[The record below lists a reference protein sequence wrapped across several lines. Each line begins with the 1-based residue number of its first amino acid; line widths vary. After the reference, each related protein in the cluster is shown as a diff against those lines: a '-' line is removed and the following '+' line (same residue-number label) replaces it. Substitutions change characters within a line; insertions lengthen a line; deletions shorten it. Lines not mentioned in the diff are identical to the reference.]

1 MFASAPELH
10 AQTALRTKTDMTSD
24 RGFYGWKLVFILW
37 FLDFLNMGFPL
48 YGGAVINTYM
58 LKEIPM
64 SRGVFGLGFT
74 LLNLFVGIPSILV
87 GASIVRWGIRKT
99 FGIGSA
105 LILVGALWLS
115 LIASKPWHY
124 WVGFGVLTATGISFG
139 TIVPAATA
147 ITRWFSRYRGRTMAV
162 TLSASGFAGFFVA
175 PLINR
180 ILTANGG
187 NWRQAWA
194 IVAGISVLSAIVA
207 SLFVRERPEDLGQM
221 VDGGPGGAPSVKMS
235 AASARVNKFPWEP
248 QQAYGTLAYWTILVG
263 GIACQFPFFFFT
275 AHWLLHLRGL
285 GVRPA
290 DAAFAMGLFTLG
302 AVFGRLIGGWLMD
315 AMEGRYAFMLGFF
328 CYFLGSFLAIRVSPE
343 ALWIAYSAAILYGTG
358 FGWTFICLNT
368 VTGHY
373 YGPAAFPKVNG
384 MMLVLAAIFC
394 SPAGYLGG
402 RLFDL
407 YHSYKLAFEVN
418 SALAAMGIVALF
430 FARMPEA
437 PEARI
442 PVRG

>member
-1 MFASAPELH
+1 
-10 AQTALRTKTDMTSD
+10 MTSE

-37 FLDFLNMGFPL
+37 LLDFLNMGFPL

-64 SRGVFGLGFT
+64 SRSSFGLGFT

-87 GASIVRWGIRKT
+87 GASIVHWGIRRT

-105 LILVGALWLS
+105 MILAGALWLS
-115 LIASKPWHY
+115 FLTSKPWHY
-124 WVGFGVLTATGISFG
+124 WVGFGVITATGISFG

-162 TLSASGFAGFFVA
+162 TLSASGFAGFIVA
-175 PLINR
+175 PAINR

-194 IVAGISVLSAIVA
+194 LVAGISILSAVVA
-207 SLFVRERPEDLGQM
+207 FLFVKERPEDLGQM
-221 VDGGPGGAPSVKMS
+221 ADGGPGAALS
-235 AASARVNKFPWEP
+235 AKAIAAAARVTKLRWELW
-248 QQAYGTLAYWTILVG
+248 QASRTRAYWMILIGAV
-263 GIACQFPFFFFT
+263 ACQFPFFFFT

-315 AMEGRYAFMLGFF
+315 GMEGRYAFMLGFC

-343 ALWIAYSAAILYGTG
+343 ALWIAYGAAILYGTG

-368 VTGHY
+368 VTGNY

-384 MMLVLAAIFC
+384 MMLLLAALFC

-402 RLFDL
+402 KIFD
-407 YHSYKLAFEVN
+407 SYRSYTLAFEVN
-418 SALAAMGIVALF
+418 SVLAAVGIVALF
-430 FARMPEA
+430 FAQMPQP
-437 PEARI
+437 PESEIRVI
-442 PVRG
+442 QRERNGT

>member
-1 MFASAPELH
+1 
-10 AQTALRTKTDMTSD
+10 MTSE
-24 RGFYGWKLVFILW
+24 RGFYGWNLVFILW
-37 FLDFLNMGFPL
+37 TLDFLNMGFPL
-48 YGGAVINTYM
+48 YGGAVIHTYM

-64 SRGVFGLGFT
+64 SRSAFGLGFT

-87 GASIVRWGIRKT
+87 GASIVHWGIRKT

-115 LIASKPWHY
+115 FIASKPWHY

-175 PLINR
+175 PVINR

-194 IVAGISVLSAIVA
+194 IVAGISILSAIVA
-207 SLFVRERPEDLGQM
+207 FLFVIERPEDLGQM
-221 VDGGPGGAPSVKMS
+221 VDGGPGAAPSAKVP
-235 AASARVNKFPWEP
+235 AALARVTKFSWEP
-248 QQAYGTLAYWTILVG
+248 QQAYRTRAYWMILVG
-263 GIACQFPFFFFT
+263 AIACQFPFFFFT
-275 AHWLLHLRGL
+275 AHWLLHLK
-285 GVRPA
+285 GVGISPA
-290 DAAFAMGLFTLG
+290 DAAWAMGLFTLG
-302 AVFGRLIGGWLMD
+302 AVFGRLVGGWLMD
-315 AMEGRYAFMLGFF
+315 AMEGRYAFMLGFC
-328 CYFLGSFLAIRVSPE
+328 CYFLGSFQATRVSPE
-343 ALWIAYSAAILYGTG
+343 VLWIAYSAAILYGTG

-373 YGPAAFPKVNG
+373 YGPAAFPELNG
-384 MMLVLAAIFC
+384 MMLVLAALFC

-402 RLFDL
+402 KLFDL
-407 YHSYKLAFEVN
+407 YHSYKLAFETN
-418 SALAAMGIVALF
+418 SALAAIGIVALF
-430 FARMPEA
+430 FAQMPAPPEA
-437 PEARI
+437 SLAVPKKEIVKKVSWETGIRT
-442 PVRG
+442 

>member
-1 MFASAPELH
+1 
-10 AQTALRTKTDMTSD
+10 MTSD

-64 SRGVFGLGFT
+64 SRGAFGMGFT

-87 GASIVRWGIRKT
+87 GASIVRWGIRRT
-99 FGIGSA
+99 FGVGSA

-124 WVGFGVLTATGISFG
+124 WIGFGVLTATGISFG

-194 IVAGISVLSAIVA
+194 IVAGGFVLSAIFA
-207 SLFVRERPEDLGQM
+207 SPFFWGGPADLGQM
-221 VDGGPGGAPSVKMS
+221 VGGGAGGGPSVGRAGG
-235 AASARVNKFPWEP
+235 
-248 QQAYGTLAYWTILVG
+248 
-263 GIACQFPFFFFT
+263 
-275 AHWLLHLRGL
+275 
-285 GVRPA
+285 
-290 DAAFAMGLFTLG
+290 
-302 AVFGRLIGGWLMD
+302 
-315 AMEGRYAFMLGFF
+315 EGRVGKLSG
-328 CYFLGSFLAIRVSPE
+328 GGP
-343 ALWIAYSAAILYGTG
+343 WGYG
-358 FGWTFICLNT
+358 
-368 VTGHY
+368 
-373 YGPAAFPKVNG
+373 
-384 MMLVLAAIFC
+384 VL
-394 SPAGYLGG
+394 
-402 RLFDL
+402 
-407 YHSYKLAFEVN
+407 
-418 SALAAMGIVALF
+418 
-430 FARMPEA
+430 
-437 PEARI
+437 
-442 PVRG
+442 

>member
-1 MFASAPELH
+1 
-10 AQTALRTKTDMTSD
+10 MTSE

-37 FLDFLNMGFPL
+37 LLDFLNMGFPL

-64 SRGVFGLGFT
+64 SRSSYGLGFT
-74 LLNLFVGIPSILV
+74 LLNLFVGLPSILV
-87 GASIVRWGIRKT
+87 AASIVRWGIRKT

-105 LILVGALWLS
+105 LILIGSLWLS
-115 LIASKPWHY
+115 FVAARPWHY

-162 TLSASGFAGFFVA
+162 TLSASGFAGFFVS

-194 IVAGISVLSAIVA
+194 VVAGIAVLSAIVA
-207 SLFVRERPEDLGQM
+207 FVFVRERPEDLGQS
-221 VDGGPGGAPSVKMS
+221 VDGGPQ
-235 AASARVNKFPWEP
+235 AAHAVQSLARRALVTTFAWEP
-248 QQAYGTLAYWTILVG
+248 QQAYKTLPYWMILIG

-275 AHWLLHLRGL
+275 AHWLLHLKGAGL
-285 GVRPA
+285 PAA
-290 DAAFAMGLFTLG
+290 DAAWAMGLFTLG

-315 AMEGRYAFMLGFF
+315 RMVARYAFMLGL
-328 CYFLGSFLAIRVSPE
+328 CLYFLGSFLAIRVSPG
-343 ALWIAYSAAILYGTG
+343 ALWIAYSAAILYGVA

-368 VTGHY
+368 VTGHF
-373 YGPAAFPKVNG
+373 YGAKAFPKLNG
-384 MMLVLAAIFC
+384 MQLLLGAVFC
-394 SPAGYLGG
+394 SPAGFLGG
-402 RLFDL
+402 RIFDTH
-407 YHSYKLAFEVN
+407 HSYKLAFELNCIVD
-418 SALAAMGIVALF
+418 AIGIVAVF
-430 FARMPEA
+430 FARMPA
-437 PEARI
+437 P
-442 PVRG
+442 PVAGVLVPE

>member
-1 MFASAPELH
+1 
-10 AQTALRTKTDMTSD
+10 MTLE

-37 FLDFLNMGFPL
+37 LVDFLNMGFPL

-64 SRGVFGLGFT
+64 SRSEFGLGFT

-87 GASIVRWGIRKT
+87 GASIVRLGIRKT

-115 LIASKPWHY
+115 LIASRPWHY
-124 WVGFGVLTATGISFG
+124 WMGFGVLTATGISFG

-187 NWRQAWA
+187 NWRQAW
-194 IVAGISVLSAIVA
+194 
-207 SLFVRERPEDLGQM
+207 
-221 VDGGPGGAPSVKMS
+221 
-235 AASARVNKFPWEP
+235 
-248 QQAYGTLAYWTILVG
+248 
-263 GIACQFPFFFFT
+263 
-275 AHWLLHLRGL
+275 
-285 GVRPA
+285 
-290 DAAFAMGLFTLG
+290 
-302 AVFGRLIGGWLMD
+302 
-315 AMEGRYAFMLGFF
+315 FMLGFC
-328 CYFLGSFLAIRVSPE
+328 CYFLGSFLAMRVSPE
-343 ALWIAYSAAILYGTG
+343 ALWIAFSAAILYGTG
-358 FGWTFICLNT
+358 FGWTFVCLNT

-384 MMLVLAAIFC
+384 MMLVLAALFC

-402 RLFDL
+402 KLFDL
-407 YHSYKLAFEVN
+407 YHTYKLAFEVN
-418 SALAAMGIVALF
+418 SAVAAMGIVALF

>member
-235 AASARVNKFPWEP
+235 AASARVTKFPWEP
-248 QQAYGTLAYWTILVG
+248 QQAYGTLAYWMILVG

-328 CYFLGSFLAIRVSPE
+328 CYFLGSFLAIRVSLE
-343 ALWIAYSAAILYGTG
+343 ALWIAYSAAMLYGTG

-384 MMLVLAAIFC
+384 MLLVLAAIFC

>member
-1 MFASAPELH
+1 
-10 AQTALRTKTDMTSD
+10 MTLE

-37 FLDFLNMGFPL
+37 LVDFLNMGFPL

-64 SRGVFGLGFT
+64 SRSSFGLGFT

-87 GASIVRWGIRKT
+87 GASIVRWGIRMT

-115 LIASKPWHY
+115 LIAAKPWDY
-124 WVGFGVLTATGISFG
+124 WVGFGVLTAAGISFG

-162 TLSASGFAGFFVA
+162 TLSASGFAGFIVA
-175 PLINR
+175 PTINR

-207 SLFVRERPEDLGQM
+207 FLFVRERPEDLGQS
-221 VDGGPGGAPSVKMS
+221 VDGGPSE
-235 AASARVNKFPWEP
+235 AASAKTTAAAARVTKFRWRPE
-248 QQAYGTLAYWTILVG
+248 QAYRTRAYWMILVG
-263 GIACQFPFFFFT
+263 AIACQFPFFFFT
-275 AHWLLHLRGL
+275 AHWLLHLKGV

-315 AMEGRYAFMLGFF
+315 GMEGRYAFMLGFC

-343 ALWIAYSAAILYGTG
+343 ALRIAYSAAILYGTG

-373 YGPAAFPKVNG
+373 YGPAAFPKVSG
-384 MMLVLAAIFC
+384 MMLVLAALFC
-394 SPAGYLGG
+394 APAGYLGG
-402 RLFDL
+402 KLFDL
-407 YHSYKLAFEVN
+407 YHSYKLAFELY
-418 SALAAMGIVALF
+418 SAVAAIGILALF
-430 FARMPEA
+430 FARMQEPPEA
-437 PEARI
+437 SLA
-442 PVRG
+442 VRSEEHTSELQST